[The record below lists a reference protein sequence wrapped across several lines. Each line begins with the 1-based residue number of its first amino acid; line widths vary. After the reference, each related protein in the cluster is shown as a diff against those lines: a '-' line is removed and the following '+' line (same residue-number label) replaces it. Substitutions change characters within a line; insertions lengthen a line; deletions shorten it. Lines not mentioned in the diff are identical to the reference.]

1 MSAPALPG
9 PTERSMPTLRNLLLI
24 AAVLVTGTAVFPTV
38 NAAPQGNRTQA
49 AQTITIEE
57 ARKIALKRVPGEI
70 EDEYSIED
78 DEGKTTDYIFYIKD
92 KKGKTWEVQIDA
104 AKGTVVSAE
113 EQTEEDAEDPPADED
128 PPYVLS
134 GS

>member
-1 MSAPALPG
+1 
-9 PTERSMPTLRNLLLI
+9 MPRLRKALLI
-24 AAVLVTGTAVFPTV
+24 VAAFFVGTI
-38 NAAPQGNRTQA
+38 AASTIKATPQTNGILA
-49 AQTITIEE
+49 AQTPAITIEE
-57 ARKIALKRVPGEI
+57 ARKIALKRVPGEV

-78 DEGKTTDYIFYIKD
+78 EEGKTTDYIFYIKD

-128 PPYVLS
+128 PPFENS
-134 GS
+134 GT